1 MSRILVVDDDPA
13 VRGALTRALER
24 RGHEV
29 VLASSGIEGAQLWRE
44 AASDLVILDVHMPD
58 MDGIE
63 LLAQLRSLH
72 PTVPILMVSGGAET
86 RKMDLLRSSELLGA
100 TAQLGKPFTLAELYG
115 VVDRLLADSRAAG

>member
-13 VRGALTRALER
+13 VRGALARALER
-24 RGHEV
+24 RGHQV
-29 VLASSGIEGAQLWRE
+29 ILASSGAEGARLWRE

-72 PTVPILMVSGGAET
+72 PTVPILIVSGGADT
-86 RKMDLLRSSELLGA
+86 RKLDLLRTSQLLGA
-100 TAQLGKPFTLAELYG
+100 TAELGKPFTLADLYG
-115 VVDRLLADSRAAG
+115 AVDRLLTDSRAAG